1 MKFKAQEKAI
11 PELLEHKIDDL
22 LADGV
27 VTPRVVVGRVLLT
40 RDQLFRVEQTPAN
53 THLS

>member
-1 MKFKAQEKAI
+1 MTEEKAR
-11 PELLEHKIDDL
+11 PELLEYKIDDL

-53 THLS
+53 TQIS